1 MDHRSLVGL
10 DCSKGKYK
18 PWKLKPWK
26 RSNALLQPFKGSGRI
41 DILHPFKGS
50 GRIDRRTE
58 IQENALP
65 IVAEFQ

>member
-1 MDHRSLVGL
+1 MDHLSLVGL
-10 DCSKGKYK
+10 DCSEGKY
-18 PWKLKPWK
+18 KPWK

-50 GRIDRRTE
+50 GRIDKRTDT
-58 IQENALP
+58 QENALP